1 MLTEQDKKEIV
12 NHILNN
18 LESVD
23 KQVKP
28 WPHYVFN
35 QFFPESYYQLLKD
48 NFPHANQGWRSLSH
62 NDYGARQVIF
72 LKDEEKIKISGEQK
86 SHWEDFYQ
94 FMNSQLFEIL
104 LRKNGLIEYIDK
116 ARLEIQIIRDSI
128 GYKIPP
134 HCDTFKDKR
143 HKLLTILIY
152 FPISEEL
159 SGYGTELYTRNIF
172 RRYKKVKQAP
182 FLNNTALMFH
192 PTYNVTWHGVSEIT
206 EAIPPRTSLQVFI
219 KLRQ

>member
-72 LKDEEKIKISGEQK
+72 LKDEEKIKISGE
-86 SHWEDFYQ
+86 
-94 FMNSQLFEIL
+94 
-104 LRKNGLIEYIDK
+104 RKNGLIEYIDK